1 MDRETIKSAE
11 MIICDE
17 NMCWLCEHMDDC
29 PINGTWINCPQNAE
43 LEAEFQEAAGVAKKG
58 RYDFAPDIMEEIINR
73 DGSCFFCQRGYH
85 MESSTDMRY
94 RIADIMHIVPKSDSG
109 LGVVQNGV
117 VWCR

>member
-1 MDRETIKSAE
+1 M
-11 MIICDE
+11 
-17 NMCWLCEHMDDC
+17 
-29 PINGTWINCPQNAE
+29 
-43 LEAEFQEAAGVAKKG
+43 AKKG

-85 MESSTDMRY
+85 MESSTDMGY

-117 VWCR
+117 LGCRYHHGLMDNGNKGLHQEMQEMLEAYMCEI